1 VGPSIRHTF
10 FPSRMD
16 SDDLLNWRERLLS
29 TILSV
34 IAVLGCITSIP
45 SMLLAVREGRWSIV
59 LIDAIA
65 LVWIISLWR
74 LRQLPWRFRA
84 WNLLLLMYSLGVWFL
99 LTVGPVSQIYLMAFP
114 VMAALLL
121 GLRPALCALALNAIT
136 LLGVGY
142 LANADLHLPGF
153 EDEPLLRWVVI
164 TINFLFVDSVIT
176 ISSAVLLHRLEKS
189 LENQRAINE
198 ELKLTSTAVTRLNDI
213 VLITQARPLDEPGPR
228 IIFVND
234 AFERRTGYT
243 REEVMGKS
251 PRFLQ
256 GPETS
261 RTELDR
267 IRNAL
272 SQWQPVRAKLVNYT
286 KSGEPFWLEL
296 DIVPVAD
303 NQGRIT
309 HWVSVERDITERK
322 RAEDD
327 IHRLAYFDVLTHLP
341 NRRLL
346 MDRMTQ
352 LLASARRSDV
362 PGAVLFI
369 DLDNFKNVNDAR
381 GHAVG
386 DILLQLV
393 AQRLSKLMREEDT
406 VARLGG
412 DEFVIL
418 IARLPR
424 EHDGG
429 GRAAMAIAE
438 KVREALEQ
446 PFDIQGQPYNS
457 GGSIG
462 VSLLPT
468 EGQTTDVLLREADT
482 AMYRAK
488 AAGRNRIA
496 FFEAAM
502 QRDVEERLALEHDLS
517 QAISLDQLS
526 LHLQPQVD
534 HFGLPVSA
542 ELLLRW
548 THPVR
553 GPVSPARF
561 IPIAEDS
568 GLILRLGDWVLE
580 QGLRILVRL
589 DAAGRALPL
598 SINVSPRQFR
608 QPDFVQR
615 VSTLLAQTGANPSSL
630 IFEVTE
636 GLLIENLDAT
646 IARMNEL
653 ALLGIRFSIDDFGTG
668 YSSLAYLKR
677 LPLYELKIDKSFI
690 QDSPADPSDTA
701 IVQLIL
707 SMASSLGLRVVAE
720 GVETTEQADFLM
732 ARGCDAMQGYLYARP
747 MPIEVWLQSG
757 AKDMASGS

>member
-1 VGPSIRHTF
+1 MGQSIRHTI
-10 FPSRMD
+10 FPPRTDHEELMD
-16 SDDLLNWRERLLS
+16 WRARLLS

-34 IAVLGCITSIP
+34 VLVLGCVTAIP
-45 SMLLAVREGRWSIV
+45 SILLAVREDRWSIV
-59 LIDAIA
+59 LVDAIA
-65 LVWIISLWR
+65 VVWIISLWR
-74 LRQLPWRFRA
+74 LRRLPFQLRA
-84 WNLLLLMYSLGVWFL
+84 WNLLLLIYLIGLWFL
-99 LTVGPVSQIYLMAFP
+99 LNVGPVSQIYLMAFP

-121 GLRPALCALALNAIT
+121 GLRPALFSLALNAAT
-136 LLGVGY
+136 LFGVGY
-142 LANADLHLPGF
+142 LADADLHMPGF
-153 EDEPLLRWVVI
+153 EGEPLLRWIVI
-164 TINFLFVDSVIT
+164 TVNFLFVNSVIT
-176 ISSAVLLHRLEKS
+176 ISSAVLLRQLEKS
-189 LENQRAINE
+189 LDKQRAINE
-198 ELKLTSTAVTRLNDI
+198 ELKLTGTAVTRLNDI
-213 VLITQARPLDEPGPR
+213 VLITQAQPLDEPGPR

-243 REEVMGKS
+243 REEVIGKS
-251 PRFLQ
+251 PRILQ

-261 RTELDR
+261 RAELDR
-267 IRNAL
+267 IRHAL
-272 SQWQPVRAKLVNYT
+272 SQSKPVRAELVNYT
-286 KSGEPFWLEL
+286 KSGEKFWQEL

-303 NQGRIT
+303 NRGHVT

-322 RAEDD
+322 QAESD
-327 IHRLAYFDVLTHLP
+327 IHRLAYFDALTGLP
-341 NRRLL
+341 NRRMLI
-346 MDRMTQ
+346 DRMGL
-352 LLASARRSDV
+352 LLAAARRSAV
-362 PGAVLFI
+362 PGAVLYI

-386 DILLQLV
+386 DSLLQLV
-393 AQRLSKLMREEDT
+393 ALRLGGLMREEDT

-418 IARLPR
+418 IARLTS

-429 GRAAMAIAE
+429 ARAAIAIAE
-438 KVREALEQ
+438 KVRTALEQ

-462 VSLLPT
+462 VTLLPK
-468 EGQTTDVLLREADT
+468 EGQTADILLREADT

-496 FFEAAM
+496 FFEATM
-502 QRDVEERLALEHDLS
+502 QLDVEERLSLEHDLS
-517 QAISLDQLS
+517 QAMALDQLA
-526 LHLQPQVD
+526 LYLQPQVD
-534 HFGLPVSA
+534 QIGRPVSA

-553 GPVSPARF
+553 GVVSPARF
-561 IPIAEDS
+561 IPIAEQT
-568 GLILRLGDWVLE
+568 GLILRVGDWVLE
-580 QGLRILVRL
+580 QGLRTLVRL
-589 DAAGRALPL
+589 QAAGRALPL

-615 VSTLLAQTGANPSSL
+615 VSTLLAQTGADPSRL

-653 ALLGIRFSIDDFGTG
+653 AALGIRFSIDDFGTG

-690 QDSPADPSDTA
+690 QDTPTDPSDTA

-720 GVETTEQADFLM
+720 GVETPEQAEFLV
-732 ARGCDAMQGYLYARP
+732 ARGCDAMQGYLFARP
-747 MPIEVWLQSG
+747 MPIDEWLS
-757 AKDMASGS
+757 S

>member
-1 VGPSIRHTF
+1 MGPSIRHTF
-10 FPSRMD
+10 FPSRLD
-16 SDDLLNWRERLLS
+16 SEDLLNWRERLLS

-45 SMLLAVREGRWSIV
+45 SMLLAAHEGRWSIV
-59 LIDAIA
+59 LIDTIA
-65 LVWIISLWR
+65 LAWIISLWR
-74 LRQLPWRFRA
+74 LRQLSWRFRA
-84 WNLLLLMYSLGVWFL
+84 WNLLLLLYLLGVWFL

-121 GLRPALCALALNAIT
+121 GLRPALMALALNAAT
-136 LLGVGY
+136 LFGVGY
-142 LANADLHLPGF
+142 LANADLQVPGF
-153 EDEPLLRWVVI
+153 ENDPLLRWFVI
-164 TINFLFVDSVIT
+164 TVNFLFVDSVIT

-213 VLITQARPLDEPGPR
+213 VLITTARPLDEPGPQ

-234 AFERRTGYT
+234 AFVRHTGYT
-243 REEVMGKS
+243 REEVIGKS

-261 RTELDR
+261 RVELDR
-267 IRNAL
+267 IRDAL
-272 SQWQPVRAKLVNYT
+272 RQYQPVRAELVNYT
-286 KSGEPFWLEL
+286 KSGTPFWVEL

-309 HWVSVERDITERK
+309 HWVAVERDITGRK

-327 IHRLAYFDVLTHLP
+327 IYRLAYFDVLTQLP

-352 LLASARRSDV
+352 LLASARRSGV

-386 DILLQLV
+386 DILLQRV

-424 EHDGG
+424 ESDGG
-429 GRAAMAIAE
+429 ARAAMAIAE

-462 VSLLPT
+462 LSLLPT
-468 EGQTTDVLLREADT
+468 EGQTADVLLRESDT

-502 QRDVEERLALEHDLS
+502 QRDVEDRLALEHDLS

-526 LHLQPQVD
+526 LHLQPQMD

-580 QGLRILVRL
+580 QGLRTLVRL
-589 DAAGRALPL
+589 SAAGQALPL

-615 VSTLLAQTGANPSSL
+615 VSSLLAQTGADPASL

-690 QDSPADPSDTA
+690 QDTPDDPSDTA

-757 AKDMASGS
+757 IKDMTPAR

>member
-1 VGPSIRHTF
+1 
-10 FPSRMD
+10 MD
-16 SDDLLNWRERLLS
+16 GEELLDWRERLLS
-29 TILSV
+29 IILSV
-34 IAVLGCITSIP
+34 VTVLGCITSIP
-45 SMLLAVREGRWSIV
+45 SMLLAAHEGRWSIV
-59 LIDAIA
+59 LIDTIA
-65 LVWIISLWR
+65 LAWIIGLWR
-74 LRQLPWRFRA
+74 LRQLPLRFRA
-84 WNLLLLMYSLGVWFL
+84 GNLLLLIYLLGLWFL
-99 LTVGPVSQIYLMAFP
+99 ITVGPVSQIYLMAFP
-114 VMAALLL
+114 VMTALLL
-121 GLRPALCALALNAIT
+121 GLRPALFALALNAAT
-136 LLGVGY
+136 LFGVGY
-142 LANADLHLPGF
+142 LANADLHLPGL
-153 EDEPLLRWVVI
+153 EGEPLLRWLVI
-164 TINFLFVDSVIT
+164 TANFLFVDAVIT

-189 LENQRAINE
+189 LEKMRTVNE

-213 VLITQARPLDEPGPR
+213 VVITQARPLDEPGPR

-234 AFERRTGYT
+234 AFERRTGYS
-243 REEVMGKS
+243 REEVIGKS
-251 PRFLQ
+251 PRLLQ
-256 GPETS
+256 GPNTS
-261 RTELDR
+261 RAELDR
-267 IRNAL
+267 IRDAL
-272 SQWQPVRAKLVNYT
+272 RQSQPVRAELVNYT
-286 KSGEPFWLEL
+286 KGGDPFWLEL
-296 DIVPVAD
+296 DIVPVTD
-303 NQGRIT
+303 DQGRLT

-322 RAEDD
+322 RAQDD
-327 IHRLAYFDVLTHLP
+327 IYRLAYFDVLTGLP

-346 MDRMTQ
+346 IDRMEQ
-352 LLASARRSDV
+352 LLASARRSAV
-362 PGAVLFI
+362 PGAVLYI

-393 AQRLSKLMREEDT
+393 GQRLSRLMRQEDT

-418 IARLPR
+418 IARLASER
-424 EHDGG
+424 DAG

-446 PFDIQGQPYNS
+446 PFDIQGRPYNS

-462 VSLLPT
+462 VTLLPK

-502 QRDVEERLALEHDLS
+502 QQDVEERLALEHDLS
-517 QAISLDQLS
+517 QAMALNQLS

-534 HFGLPVSA
+534 HFGLAVSA

-553 GPVSPARF
+553 GNVSPARF
-561 IPIAEDS
+561 IPVAEES

-580 QGLRILVRL
+580 QGLRTLVRL
-589 DAAGRALPL
+589 QAAGRALPL
-598 SINVSPRQFR
+598 SINVSPRQFH

-615 VSTLLAQTGANPSSL
+615 VGNLLAQTGADPSSL
-630 IFEVTE
+630 ILEVTE

-646 IARMNEL
+646 IARMNDL
-653 ALLGIRFSIDDFGTG
+653 VALGIRFSIDDFGTG

-690 QDSPADPSDTA
+690 QDTPADPSDTA

-720 GVETTEQADFLM
+720 GVETAEQVEFLM
-732 ARGCDAMQGYLYARP
+732 ARGCDALQGYFFAKP

-757 AKDMASGS
+757 AIDLAPGA